1 MRENRPMPCDRRHFL
16 ATSGALAALAC
27 TGGTVWAA
35 TRTPLSGRA
44 IQADLDLLLRAYT
57 AVHPGLSRYLPAE
70 GFAARI
76 AEAKRWAEP
85 GRSLPD
91 VYVALSRLTAAVRCG
106 HSHVNPF
113 NQSRAAREGLLGG
126 RDRMPFAF
134 RWLDGRMIVTG
145 SRGGEQLLPPGTE
158 VRAVDGVAASELLRA
173 MLPLARADGS
183 NDAKRVAQLGVQ
195 AGDRYAA
202 FDVFRPLLFPGGGA
216 GTVRLSVAPPGGSE
230 RQLDLPAL
238 SETGIANQQRGGALE
253 PGWTFALDPSGVGV
267 LTMPDWVTY
276 RSKWDWQGYLDGIL
290 DRLID
295 ERARGLV
302 IDLRGNEGGTE
313 CGWRILDR
321 LIARDLALPRYIYR
335 TRYRTLPAELT
346 APLETWDPSFRDW
359 GAAASGPDEDG
370 FYRLQR
376 AADTAGVLTPRGRRY
391 GGPVAVLVDASCSS
405 ATFQFALAV
414 KQGRVATLIGEPTG
428 GNRRGINGGAYFFI
442 RLPETGLEVDLPII
456 GSFPPEPQ
464 PDAGVV
470 PDVPVVLQMADI
482 ARGKD
487 PAMAAAL
494 ARMGASG

>member
-1 MRENRPMPCDRRHFL
+1 MPCDRRTFF
-16 ATSGALAALAC
+16 ATAGALAALAC
-27 TGGTVWAA
+27 ARGTAWAA
-35 TRTPLSGRA
+35 PGGQLSGRVM
-44 IQADLDLLLRAYT
+44 QADLDLLLRAYT
-57 AVHPGLSRYLPAE
+57 AVHPGLTRYLPAG
-70 GFAARI
+70 GFAARV
-76 AEAKRWAEP
+76 AEAERWAAP
-85 GRSLPD
+85 GRSLAE

-113 NQSRAAREGLLGG
+113 NQSRAVRDSLLGG

-134 RWLDGRMIVTG
+134 RWIEGRMIVTG
-145 SRGGEQLLPPGTE
+145 PRGGENLLPPGTE
-158 VRAVDGVAASELLRA
+158 VRTVEGVPAPELLRA
-173 MLPLARADGS
+173 MLCLARADGS

-195 AGDRYAA
+195 ARDRYAA
-202 FDVFRPLLFPGGGA
+202 FDVFRPLLFPAGA
-216 GTVRLSVAPPGGSE
+216 TDTVHVSVVPPGGSE

-238 SETGIANQQRGGALE
+238 SEAGIADQQREQARE

-276 RSKWDWQGYLDGIL
+276 RSKWDWQGYLDGVL

-321 LIARDLALPRYIYR
+321 LIARDIALPRYIYR
-335 TRYRTLPAELT
+335 TRYRTLPAELA

-359 GAAASGPDEDG
+359 GVAATGPDEDG

-376 AADTAGVLTPRGRRY
+376 AADTAGVLTPRGRRF

-414 KQGRVATLIGEPTG
+414 KQNGLATLIGEPTG

-470 PDVPVVLQMADI
+470 PDVPVVLEMADI

-487 PAMAAAL
+487 QAMAAAL